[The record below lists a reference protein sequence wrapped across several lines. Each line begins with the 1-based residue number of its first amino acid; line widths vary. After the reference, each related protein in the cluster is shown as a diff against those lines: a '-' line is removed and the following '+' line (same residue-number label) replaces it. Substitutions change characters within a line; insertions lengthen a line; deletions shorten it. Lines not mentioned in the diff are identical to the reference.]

1 VVNDIKAKNGGEQ
14 QFDSEAEQAMSG
26 GGGAKGGVFGE
37 GKQEDDLL
45 GEAVRIVLDSGQASI
60 SMIQRKLRVGYA
72 RAARLVDMMEE
83 QGYVSGFDG
92 SKPRKVL
99 IKRSQW
105 EAIFGDGSGSYADD
119 DAVEDDEAPW
129 DEDEE
134 KA

>member
-1 VVNDIKAKNGGEQ
+1 
-14 QFDSEAEQAMSG
+14 M
-26 GGGAKGGVFGE
+26 
-37 GKQEDDLL
+37 
-45 GEAVRIVLDSGQASI
+45 GEAVRIVMDSGQASI

-105 EAIFGDGSGSYADD
+105 EAIFGDGSGSYSD
-119 DAVEDDEAPW
+119 DDEAPW
-129 DEDEE
+129 DEEE
-134 KA
+134 EQA